1 MFTPHSN
8 HWFKKQV
15 AIGVNV
21 RGNLIIKMT
30 LIHFAAFIS
39 EINLAFWIALRDEMK
54 VCVSLSALQSISF
67 WFLKVLHTEHSDGVN
82 VIQMKFWNENRSA
95 KSAVNAF
102 NAVVIDRH
110 SCNSMKCT
118 LIYFMCFSVL
128 PSFSFRPAANILYLQ
143 TAIPNWIAVSVRSR
157 EKETKTVGG
166 FVFDFD

>member
-8 HWFKKQV
+8 CWFKKQF
-15 AIGVNV
+15 AIVVNV

-39 EINLAFWIALRDEMK
+39 EINLAFWTALRDEMK

-67 WFLKVLHTEHSDGVN
+67 WFLKVLHTDGVN
-82 VIQMKFWNENRSA
+82 VIQMKFWNGNRSA

-128 PSFSFRPAANILYLQ
+128 PCFSLRPATNILYLQ
-143 TAIPNWIAVSVRSR
+143 TSIPNWIAVSVRSR
-157 EKETKTVGG
+157 GKETKTVEG
-166 FVFDFD
+166 FVFDFN